1 MIVVKLL
8 RRFGFKRSKVFADRV
23 TQFGERGSFQLPNA
37 LTRYANYL
45 SHLLKRL
52 CRRARSVRTD
62 GR

>member
-1 MIVVKLL
+1 
-8 RRFGFKRSKVFADRV
+8 VFADRV

-52 CRRARSVRTD
+52 CRRAVQSEPMGDDRCLVLLPHCFRNP
-62 GR
+62 